1 MAFKDPEQAKAYYKA
16 YREQNRGALAMKAYQ
31 QRRDPK
37 KLAQK
42 REQNRRYR
50 AKKKAE
56 KELKI
61 LEIKDTTKDEFF

>member
-61 LEIKDTTKDEFF
+61 LEIKDTKDEFF